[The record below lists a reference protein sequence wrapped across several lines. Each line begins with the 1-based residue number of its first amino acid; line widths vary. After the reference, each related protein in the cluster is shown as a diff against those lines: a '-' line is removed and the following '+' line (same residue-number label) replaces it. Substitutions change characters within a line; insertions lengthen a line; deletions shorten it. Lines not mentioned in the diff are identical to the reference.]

1 MESVLSEQALKV
13 TLPSL
18 KLREGHPQETWKN
31 QNLRSGVFEG
41 IIDSGFF
48 IILIV
53 ILVSFTVT
61 LFNYILLEISRKDF
75 A

>member
-1 MESVLSEQALKV
+1 MESILSEPALKV
-13 TLPSL
+13 TLPPL

-41 IIDSGFF
+41 ITDSGFF
-48 IILIV
+48 IILCN

-61 LFNYILLEISRKDF
+61 FFNYIFLEMRRKDF